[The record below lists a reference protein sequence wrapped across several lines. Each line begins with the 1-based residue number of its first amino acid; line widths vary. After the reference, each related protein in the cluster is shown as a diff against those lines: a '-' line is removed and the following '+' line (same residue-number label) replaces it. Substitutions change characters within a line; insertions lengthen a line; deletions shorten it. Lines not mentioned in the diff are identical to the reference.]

1 MAEKYI
7 KVTQVKSELGHVA
20 RNRGTIRALGLDR
33 IGDTN
38 LLPDNPAVRGMVR
51 QVNFLVSVDELTGAE
66 AATAATAVATKKA
79 QKAKK
84 PAKVKK
90 AKVTKRSSMIC
101 SQHQGQ
107 RRSVFVSVAVLRLGA
122 VRLPVT
128 VRRARPHEAVGAS
141 QRGSKVARRQSIAVF
156 QSCAA
161 SVMFCALKSPW
172 SMLAAFSSGSTR
184 AA

>member
-33 IGDTN
+33 IGDSN

-79 QKAKK
+79 QNAKK
-84 PAKVKK
+84 PANENK
-90 AKVTKRSSMIC
+90 AKVTK
-101 SQHQGQ
+101 
-107 RRSVFVSVAVLRLGA
+107 
-122 VRLPVT
+122 
-128 VRRARPHEAVGAS
+128 
-141 QRGSKVARRQSIAVF
+141 
-156 QSCAA
+156 
-161 SVMFCALKSPW
+161 
-172 SMLAAFSSGSTR
+172 
-184 AA
+184 

>member
-1 MAEKYI
+1 MAEKYL

-66 AATAATAVATKKA
+66 AATAATAVTTKKA

-84 PAKVKK
+84 PARVKK
-90 AKVTKRSSMIC
+90 AKVTK
-101 SQHQGQ
+101 
-107 RRSVFVSVAVLRLGA
+107 
-122 VRLPVT
+122 
-128 VRRARPHEAVGAS
+128 
-141 QRGSKVARRQSIAVF
+141 
-156 QSCAA
+156 
-161 SVMFCALKSPW
+161 
-172 SMLAAFSSGSTR
+172 
-184 AA
+184 

>member
-1 MAEKYI
+1 MAETYI

-33 IGDTN
+33 IGDSN

-90 AKVTKRSSMIC
+90 AKVTK
-101 SQHQGQ
+101 
-107 RRSVFVSVAVLRLGA
+107 
-122 VRLPVT
+122 
-128 VRRARPHEAVGAS
+128 
-141 QRGSKVARRQSIAVF
+141 
-156 QSCAA
+156 
-161 SVMFCALKSPW
+161 
-172 SMLAAFSSGSTR
+172 
-184 AA
+184 

>member
-20 RNRGTIRALGLDR
+20 RNRGTIRALGPDR
-33 IGDTN
+33 TGATN
-38 LLPDNPAVRGMVR
+38 LPPENPAGRGMVR

-90 AKVTKRSSMIC
+90 AKVTK
-101 SQHQGQ
+101 
-107 RRSVFVSVAVLRLGA
+107 
-122 VRLPVT
+122 
-128 VRRARPHEAVGAS
+128 
-141 QRGSKVARRQSIAVF
+141 
-156 QSCAA
+156 
-161 SVMFCALKSPW
+161 
-172 SMLAAFSSGSTR
+172 
-184 AA
+184 